1 MSALSLDSPTDLA
14 GTAPWWSRRRV
25 ILVMSIFVVP
35 ALLSVLLNSYGPL
48 TVESAIRMACA
59 TIAGQTVAIG
69 GAAAALVITITR
81 RRSIPGIVLFAII
94 LVVVAVYA
102 SAAMESAGHLLIDR
116 LDLIAEADALD

>member
-1 MSALSLDSPTDLA
+1 MSALSLDSSTDL
-14 GTAPWWSRRRV
+14 THPVPWWSRRRV
-25 ILVMSIFVVP
+25 ILVLSIFVVP

-69 GAAAALVITITR
+69 GAAVAFVITVAR
-81 RRSIPGIVLFAII
+81 RRSIPGIVLFAVL

-102 SAAMESAGHLLIDR
+102 SAAMENAGHLLIDR
-116 LDLIAEADALD
+116 LDLIAEADALG